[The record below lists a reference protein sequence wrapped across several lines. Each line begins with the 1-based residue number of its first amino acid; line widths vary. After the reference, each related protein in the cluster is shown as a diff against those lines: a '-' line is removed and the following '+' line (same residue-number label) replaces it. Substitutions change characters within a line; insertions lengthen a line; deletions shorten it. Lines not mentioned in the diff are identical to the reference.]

1 MSLKLSQMFSKSLR
15 KKSLKLTLSR
25 KSNEPENQLLKR
37 EKQLERRLDIHE
49 AIMLATMQEIER
61 VLKREGVRK
70 KKRQRRRRLINS
82 IKRLI

>member
-1 MSLKLSQMFSKSLR
+1 MFSKSLR
-15 KKSLKLTLSR
+15 KKSLKSTLSR
-25 KSNEPENQLLKR
+25 KSNELENQLLKR

>member
-1 MSLKLSQMFSKSLR
+1 MFSKSLR
-15 KKSLKLTLSR
+15 KKSLKSTLSR